1 MINKG
6 DNVFFHNFHIW
17 WKSGK
22 HTMWKNGGKLLTF
35 THQRRR
41 RPEMNVSKRYFSTQ
55 KRKTGVSDSCSKRD
69 GSRWANRTDSV
80 WFHQILLT
88 FIWRLCIICE
98 QCSKCVKIEGIGGV

>member
-6 DNVFFHNFHIW
+6 DNGFFHNFHIW

-55 KRKTGVSDSCSKRD
+55 KRKTGVSDSCLKRD
-69 GSRWANRTDSV
+69 GSRWANRTGFCVVSSN
-80 WFHQILLT
+80 
-88 FIWRLCIICE
+88 FIDFYMEIMYNL
-98 QCSKCVKIEGIGGV
+98 